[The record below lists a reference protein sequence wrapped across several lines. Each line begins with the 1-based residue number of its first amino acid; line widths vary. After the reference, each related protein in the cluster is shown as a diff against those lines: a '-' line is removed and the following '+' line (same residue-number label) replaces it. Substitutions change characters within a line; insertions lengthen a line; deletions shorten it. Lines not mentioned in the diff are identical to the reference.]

1 MVKDLACVIDQTSQ
15 AFTLEEIWP
24 AAVAVKTVPVKPLA
38 TPLVMAAGV
47 PPLKMRDV
55 GW

>member
-1 MVKDLACVIDQTSQ
+1 MSGRILWRTICA
-15 AFTLEEIWP
+15 LEEIWP